1 MASIDWSTMALG
13 ALVGIG
19 CRKQLR
25 ACGRVAAKTA
35 ASLAGV
41 AAQAAQQVADETQKT
56 SQSPEEQAAA
66 EWTQRMTE
74 RMNQQLAGQNAQPGF
89 RPLIRGLSISSHRH
103 HYIFSTKTDKFAI
116 CKPRAPPEFSKK
128 FHLPAAA
135 NCLILRAKTTKHGL
149 LA

>member
-1 MASIDWSTMALG
+1 MKD
-13 ALVGIG
+13 
-19 CRKQLR
+19 
-25 ACGRVAAKTA
+25 
-35 ASLAGV
+35 
-41 AAQAAQQVADETQKT
+41 
-56 SQSPEEQAAA
+56 
-66 EWTQRMTE
+66 
-74 RMNQQLAGQNAQPGF
+74 NATRFHFINVTKVTKDCF

>member
-1 MASIDWSTMALG
+1 MKFPSPHPGIINFFDFMSVKNISVIKFPSPHPGIINFFLRLST
-13 ALVGIG
+13 
-19 CRKQLR
+19 
-25 ACGRVAAKTA
+25 
-35 ASLAGV
+35 SLNPLL
-41 AAQAAQQVADETQKT
+41 
-56 SQSPEEQAAA
+56 S
-66 EWTQRMTE
+66 
-74 RMNQQLAGQNAQPGF
+74 F

>member
-1 MASIDWSTMALG
+1 MFPSPHPGIINFFQWAQEFPDWWNSFRPLIRGLSISSKCKVIHTDPRLG
-13 ALVGIG
+13 FRPLIRGLSISS
-19 CRKQLR
+19 RRFL
-25 ACGRVAAKTA
+25 
-35 ASLAGV
+35 
-41 AAQAAQQVADETQKT
+41 
-56 SQSPEEQAAA
+56 
-66 EWTQRMTE
+66 
-74 RMNQQLAGQNAQPGF
+74 NAPRNTLSF

>member
-1 MASIDWSTMALG
+1 MLS
-13 ALVGIG
+13 
-19 CRKQLR
+19 
-25 ACGRVAAKTA
+25 
-35 ASLAGV
+35 
-41 AAQAAQQVADETQKT
+41 
-56 SQSPEEQAAA
+56 
-66 EWTQRMTE
+66 
-74 RMNQQLAGQNAQPGF
+74 F